1 MIPLKIVK
9 DGMMNR
15 KKGFNLKE
23 IIIIM
28 VATALITSLTT
39 GILVYN
45 QNKLTKNL
53 TYKDLSEDES
63 LKEFLNV
70 YASLIDEYYE
80 DVDKSELLESAINAM
95 FNYLGEDYSTYLS
108 KEQTDSLAQK
118 LLGEYK
124 GIGISLNSKNEVVGF
139 IDGGGAQESGLELGD
154 VIIKINGTDTTNMTS
169 SEVVALIQDV
179 DVGSIIKIGVKR
191 NDEELEFEV
200 ENKNIIVPAIDYKML
215 EDNIGYLQISTFS
228 STLKE
233 QVSKA
238 LEELEGQGL
247 NSLIIDLR
255 DNTGGYLSAAKDV
268 ASMFLEKGKLIYS
281 LEEKDDVKDYK
292 DTTEEHKNYKVVLL
306 FNESSASASEV
317 LIAALNESYGASMVG
332 TVSYGK
338 GKVQQTYTLD
348 DGSMVKYTTAKW
360 LTPSG
365 TCIDEVGITPDYIVE
380 DDIST
385 TEIDEQLN
393 KAIEVAKQ

>member
-1 MIPLKIVK
+1 
-9 DGMMNR
+9 MNR

-238 LEELEGQGL
+238 LEDLEGQGL

>member
-1 MIPLKIVK
+1 MIPLRIVK

-39 GILVYN
+39 GVLVYN